1 MVYEIK
7 WTVIASKQFDR
18 LDKSIQKRITN
29 KLESIRDNPFF
40 YATRLVGFDA
50 YKIRVGDHRI
60 ILGIEKNTMVILVL
74 KVGHRKSIYKDH

>member
-1 MVYEIK
+1 MVYEIR

-18 LDKSIQKRITN
+18 LDKTIQKRITN

-40 YATRLVGFDA
+40 YATQLVGFNA

-60 ILGIEKNTMVILVL
+60 ILGIEKNTLVILVL
-74 KVGHRKSIYKDH
+74 KIGHRKSIYKDM